1 MHITTLMNARGA
13 KELTGPGAMKR
24 RRAAMLQ
31 GVKKTAAEMERHH
44 KRKEMVRRGASLSG
58 AGTHPT
64 KLTARTNT
72 LSRSYSVR
80 IDKNALLAGYGSD
93 ARIAPVHEFGATIR
107 TSRYIAKG
115 NPTAGTSDCSTLTKQ
130 ILDCIAPRV
139 TIFNAT
145 LYAVLL
151 GLSLRIVSSFQNT
164 GPEAL
169 LT

>member
-107 TSRYIAKG
+107 TKRAPWLVFKIPGVGWRRAK
-115 NPTAGTSDCSTLTKQ
+115 Q
-130 ILDCIAPRV
+130 V
-139 TIFNAT
+139 TIPPRPT
-145 LYAVLL
+145 LRRSMQAIL
-151 GLSLRIVSSFQNT
+151 GKAGKIVSKQK
-164 GPEAL
+164 GLDGA
-169 LT
+169 